1 MPKVTIVG
9 AGNVG
14 ATAAHIIASKDLAD
28 VVMVD
33 VAEGLPQGKALDMMH
48 MRSVEL
54 FESKIVGTNDYELTR
69 GSDIVVITAGIA
81 RKPGM
86 TREDLL
92 GVNSGIMKSVI
103 GQALEAS
110 PDAVFICV
118 TNPLDVMGIA
128 RKPGMTREDL
138 LGVNSGIMKSVIG
151 QALEASPDAVF
162 ICVTNPLD
170 VMTYLAFRESGLPSN
185 RLMGMG
191 GVLDSSR
198 LSFAVCEKLG
208 CDPADVEAWA
218 VGAHGEGMVC
228 WPRFTTVKG
237 TPITELLSPEE
248 VDEVVHRCVKGGAEV
263 VGYLKTGSA
272 YYAPGASIAKM
283 VEAILSGSSELM
295 SVCAHLEGQYGID
308 DVYMNVPVR
317 LGPTGIEEIV
327 EFELDEAELAALR
340 ESAESVRA
348 GLSALPA

>member
-14 ATAAHIIASKDLAD
+14 ATAAHIIASKNLAD
-28 VVMVD
+28 VVLVD

-48 MRSVEL
+48 MRSVEG
-54 FESKIVGTNDYELTR
+54 FTVKVTGSNDYDATA
-69 GSDIVVITAGIA
+69 GSDVVVITAGIA

-92 GVNSGIMKSVI
+92 GVNAGIMRSVI
-103 GQALEAS
+103 SAAVEKS
-110 PDAVFICV
+110 P
-118 TNPLDVMGIA
+118 N
-128 RKPGMTREDL
+128 
-138 LGVNSGIMKSVIG
+138 
-151 QALEASPDAVF
+151 AVF

-170 VMTYLAFRESGLPSN
+170 VMTYLAYKGSGLPEN

-208 CDPADVEAWA
+208 CDPADVTAWA

-228 WPRFTTVKG
+228 WPRFTTVAG
-237 TPITELLSPEE
+237 QPITELLSDDEIT
-248 VDEVVHRCVKGGAEV
+248 EVVRRCVKGGAEV
-263 VGYLKTGSA
+263 VSFLKTGSA

-283 VEAILSGSSELM
+283 VQAILTDSHEVL
-295 SVCAHLEGQYGID
+295 SVCAHLTGQYGID

-317 LGPTGIEEIV
+317 LGRAGVEEIV
-327 EFELDEAELAALR
+327 EFDLNDQELSALR
-340 ESAESVRA
+340 ESADSVKA
-348 GLSALPA
+348 GLKALETL

>member
-14 ATAAHIIASKDLAD
+14 ATAAHIIASKNLAD
-28 VVMVD
+28 VVLVD

-48 MRSVEL
+48 MRSVEG
-54 FESKIVGTNDYELTR
+54 FTVKVTGSNDYDATA
-69 GSDIVVITAGIA
+69 GSDVVVITAGIA

-92 GVNSGIMKSVI
+92 GVNAGIMRSVI
-103 GQALEAS
+103 SA
-110 PDAVFICV
+110 AVE
-118 TNPLDVMGIA
+118 
-128 RKPGMTREDL
+128 K
-138 LGVNSGIMKSVIG
+138 
-151 QALEASPDAVF
+151 SPDAVF

-170 VMTYLAFRESGLPSN
+170 VMTYLAYQESGLPEN

-208 CDPADVEAWA
+208 CDPADVTAWA

-228 WPRFTTVKG
+228 WPRFTTVAG
-237 TPITELLSPEE
+237 QPITELLSDDEIT
-248 VDEVVHRCVKGGAEV
+248 EVVRRCVKGGAEV
-263 VGYLKTGSA
+263 VSFLKTGSA

-283 VEAILSGSSELM
+283 VQAILTDSHEVL
-295 SVCAHLEGQYGID
+295 SVCAHLTGQYGID

-317 LGPTGIEEIV
+317 LGRAGVEEIV
-327 EFELDEAELAALR
+327 EFDLNDQELSALR
-340 ESAESVRA
+340 ESADSVKA
-348 GLSALPA
+348 GLKALETL

>member
-14 ATAAHIIASKDLAD
+14 ATAAHIIASKNLAD
-28 VVMVD
+28 VVLVD

-48 MRSVEL
+48 MRSVEG
-54 FESKIVGTNDYELTR
+54 FTVKVTGSNDYDATA
-69 GSDIVVITAGIA
+69 GSDVVVITAGIA

-92 GVNSGIMKSVI
+92 GVNAGIMRSVI
-103 GQALEAS
+103 SA
-110 PDAVFICV
+110 AVE
-118 TNPLDVMGIA
+118 
-128 RKPGMTREDL
+128 K
-138 LGVNSGIMKSVIG
+138 
-151 QALEASPDAVF
+151 SPDAVF

-170 VMTYLAFRESGLPSN
+170 VMTYLAYQESGLPEN

-208 CDPADVEAWA
+208 CDPVDVTAWA

-228 WPRFTTVKG
+228 WPRFTTVAG
-237 TPITELLSPEE
+237 QPITELLSDDEIA
-248 VDEVVHRCVKGGAEV
+248 EVVRRCVKGGAEV
-263 VGYLKTGSA
+263 VSFLKTGSA

-283 VEAILSGSSELM
+283 VQAILTDSHEVL
-295 SVCAHLEGQYGID
+295 SVCAHLTGQYGID

-317 LGPTGIEEIV
+317 LGRAGVEEIV
-327 EFELDEAELAALR
+327 EFDLNDQELSALR
-340 ESAESVRA
+340 ESADSVKA
-348 GLSALPA
+348 GLKALETL

>member
-1 MPKVTIVG
+1 MAKVTIVG

-14 ATAAHIIASKDLAD
+14 ATAAHIIASKSLAD

-48 MRSVEL
+48 MRSVEK
-54 FESKIVGTNDYELTR
+54 FTVSVSGSNDYEATA

-92 GVNSGIMKSVI
+92 GVNAGIMRSVI
-103 GQALEAS
+103 DQAIKYSPEA
-110 PDAVFICV
+110 VY
-118 TNPLDVMGIA
+118 
-128 RKPGMTREDL
+128 
-138 LGVNSGIMKSVIG
+138 
-151 QALEASPDAVF
+151 

-170 VMTYLAFRESGLPSN
+170 VMTYLAYQESGLPAK

-208 CDPADVEAWA
+208 CDPADVRAWA

-228 WPRFTTVKG
+228 WPRLTTVAG
-237 TPITELLSPEE
+237 QSIVDLLSPEE
-248 VDEVVHRCVKGGAEV
+248 VDEVVARCVKGGAEV
-263 VGYLKTGSA
+263 VAHLKTGSA

-283 VEAILSGSSELM
+283 VEAILTDSDEIL
-295 SVCAHLEGQYGID
+295 SVCAHLDGQYGID
-308 DVYMNVPVR
+308 DLYMNVPVR
-317 LGPTGIEEIV
+317 LGKGGVEEVV
-327 EFELDEAELAALR
+327 EFELTDEELADLQR
-340 ESAESVRA
+340 SADSVRK
-348 GLSALPA
+348 GLDALPAKSE

>member
-14 ATAAHIIASKDLAD
+14 ATAAHIIASKNLAD
-28 VVMVD
+28 VVLVD

-48 MRSVEL
+48 MRSVEG
-54 FESKIVGTNDYELTR
+54 FTVKVTGSNDYDATAD
-69 GSDIVVITAGIA
+69 SDVVVITAGIA

-92 GVNSGIMKSVI
+92 GVNAGIMRSVI
-103 GQALEAS
+103 SAAVEKS
-110 PDAVFICV
+110 P
-118 TNPLDVMGIA
+118 N
-128 RKPGMTREDL
+128 
-138 LGVNSGIMKSVIG
+138 
-151 QALEASPDAVF
+151 AVF

-170 VMTYLAFRESGLPSN
+170 VMTYLAFKESGLPDS

-208 CDPADVEAWA
+208 CDPSDVTAWA

-228 WPRFTTVKG
+228 WPRFTTVAG
-237 TPITELLSPEE
+237 QPITELLSAEE

-263 VGYLKTGSA
+263 VAFLKTGSA

-283 VEAILSGSSELM
+283 VQAILTNSHEVL
-295 SVCAHLEGQYGID
+295 SVCAHLTGQYGID

-317 LGPTGIEEIV
+317 LGRGGVEEVV
-327 EFELDEAELAALR
+327 EFDLNDAELAALR
-340 ESAESVRA
+340 ESADSVKA
-348 GLSALPA
+348 GLKALETL

>member
-1 MPKVTIVG
+1 MAKVTIVG

-14 ATAAHIIASKDLAD
+14 ATAAHIIASKNLAD

-48 MRSVEL
+48 MRSVEK
-54 FESKIVGTNDYELTR
+54 FTVSVSGSNDYEATA

-92 GVNSGIMKSVI
+92 GVNAGIMRSVI
-103 GQALEAS
+103 DQAIKYSPEA
-110 PDAVFICV
+110 VY
-118 TNPLDVMGIA
+118 
-128 RKPGMTREDL
+128 
-138 LGVNSGIMKSVIG
+138 
-151 QALEASPDAVF
+151 

-170 VMTYLAFRESGLPSN
+170 VMTYLAYQESGLPAK

-208 CDPADVEAWA
+208 CDPADVRAWA

-228 WPRFTTVKG
+228 WPRLTTVAG
-237 TPITELLSPEE
+237 QSIVDLLSPEE
-248 VDEVVHRCVKGGAEV
+248 VDEVVARCVKGGAEV
-263 VGYLKTGSA
+263 VAHLKTGSA

-283 VEAILSGSSELM
+283 VEAILTDSDEIL
-295 SVCAHLEGQYGID
+295 SVCAHLDGQYGID
-308 DVYMNVPVR
+308 DLYMNVPVR
-317 LGPTGIEEIV
+317 LGKGGVEEVV
-327 EFELDEAELAALR
+327 EFELTDEELADLQR
-340 ESAESVRA
+340 SADSVRK
-348 GLSALPA
+348 GLDALPAKSE

>member
-14 ATAAHIIASKDLAD
+14 ATAAHIIASKNLAD
-28 VVMVD
+28 VVLVD

-48 MRSVEL
+48 MRSVEG
-54 FESKIVGTNDYELTR
+54 FTVKVTGSNDYDATAD
-69 GSDIVVITAGIA
+69 SDVVVITAGIA

-92 GVNSGIMKSVI
+92 GVNAGIMRSVI
-103 GQALEAS
+103 SAAVEKS
-110 PDAVFICV
+110 P
-118 TNPLDVMGIA
+118 N
-128 RKPGMTREDL
+128 
-138 LGVNSGIMKSVIG
+138 
-151 QALEASPDAVF
+151 AVF

-170 VMTYLAFRESGLPSN
+170 VMTYLAFKESGLPDS

-208 CDPADVEAWA
+208 CDPADVTAWA

-228 WPRFTTVKG
+228 WPRFTMVAG
-237 TPITELLSPEE
+237 QPITELLSAEE
-248 VDEVVHRCVKGGAEV
+248 VDEVVRRCVKGGAEV
-263 VGYLKTGSA
+263 VAFLKTGSA

-283 VEAILSGSSELM
+283 VQAILTDSHEVL
-295 SVCAHLEGQYGID
+295 SVCAHLTGQYGID

-317 LGPTGIEEIV
+317 LGRGGVEEVV
-327 EFELDEAELAALR
+327 EFDLNDAELAALR
-340 ESAESVRA
+340 ESADSVKA
-348 GLSALPA
+348 GLKALETL

>member
-1 MPKVTIVG
+1 MAKVTIVG

-14 ATAAHIIASKDLAD
+14 ATAAHIIASKNLAD

-48 MRSVEL
+48 MRSVEK
-54 FESKIVGTNDYELTR
+54 FTVSVSGSNDYEATA

-92 GVNSGIMKSVI
+92 GVNAGIMRSVI
-103 GQALEAS
+103 DQAIKYSPEA
-110 PDAVFICV
+110 VY
-118 TNPLDVMGIA
+118 
-128 RKPGMTREDL
+128 
-138 LGVNSGIMKSVIG
+138 
-151 QALEASPDAVF
+151 

-170 VMTYLAFRESGLPSN
+170 VMTYLAYQESGLPAK

-208 CDPADVEAWA
+208 CDPADVRAWA

-228 WPRFTTVKG
+228 WPRLTTVAG
-237 TPITELLSPEE
+237 QSIVDLLSPEE
-248 VDEVVHRCVKGGAEV
+248 VDEVVARCVKGGAEV
-263 VGYLKTGSA
+263 VAHLKTGSA

-283 VEAILSGSSELM
+283 VEAILTDSDETL
-295 SVCAHLEGQYGID
+295 SVCAHLDGQYGID
-308 DVYMNVPVR
+308 DLYMNVPVR
-317 LGPTGIEEIV
+317 LGKGGVEEVV
-327 EFELDEAELAALR
+327 EFELTDEELADLQR
-340 ESAESVRA
+340 SADSVRK
-348 GLSALPA
+348 GLDALPAKSE